1 MATPRSVFSA
11 LGIPDPRDKTKQD
24 LVRMYSD
31 YISTGQY
38 PSALEKGKRTVR
50 QFGPPAGAASSEP
63 GWGEVSEISDE
74 EMSQDKGQIVEGDDD
89 EDKASAQAA
98 AAEEEA
104 AVAEDAAAEGEDVAG
119 GLAGAAPA
127 KNTYEEEIL
136 KELEAARQEVLKQKK
151 LSIADILG
159 AGTIRKSAQLI
170 RETEAL
176 NEQRQAKA
184 RELALDILMRKSESE
199 DKRRKEEALAEYR
212 KGIIAAR
219 MAAAEKG
226 PQDPSQVRADRIA
239 AKAMF
244 PKLSEDQA
252 YAKYLREVKYRPPA
266 GPRPRDE
273 DYRIRMGRLIAQ
285 QEAALKNQGPPVTP
299 AEAAE
304 IEQYKKFNLLQLI
317 NSGAIK

>member
-11 LGIPDPRDKTKQD
+11 LGIPDPREKTKQD

-31 YISTGQY
+31 YVITG
-38 PSALEKGKRTVR
+38 GKKPTR

-63 GWGEVSEISDE
+63 GWGEVSEIADE

-104 AVAEDAAAEGEDVAG
+104 AVAEDAAAEEADVAG

-127 KNTYEEEIL
+127 KNTYEEEII
-136 KELEAARQEVLKQKK
+136 KELEAAREEVLKQKK

-159 AGTIRKSAQLI
+159 AGNIRKSAQLI
-170 RETEAL
+170 RDTEAL
-176 NEQRQAKA
+176 NEQRKMKA

-199 DKRRKEEALAEYR
+199 DRRRKEEALAEYR
-212 KGIIAAR
+212 RGIVAAR
-219 MAAAEKG
+219 LAAANKPAEEVDK
-226 PQDPSQVRADRIA
+226 QVRARAVAQFPNLSPEA
-239 AKAMF
+239 AY
-244 PKLSEDQA
+244 Q
-252 YAKYLREVKYRPPA
+252 KYVREILNRPPA
-266 GPRPRDE
+266 GREPRPE

-285 QEAALKNQGPPVTP
+285 QEAAEKNQGPPVTP

-304 IEQYKKFNLLQLI
+304 IAQYKKQLGI
-317 NSGAIK
+317 LDLIRSGALK